1 MFWNYG
7 AVEDSWIFS
16 ERTDVEVEA
25 PIFWPPDAKNWLI
38 GKDPDAGKHFKQE
51 EKGTTEDEMV
61 GWHHLLDGHE
71 FEQFWELVMDREAWC
86 AAVHGVAKTQ
96 TRLRDWT
103 ELRRFL
109 RVPWTARRSSQS
121 ILGSKL
127 GISWCRDLGGK
138 KQTHPTF
145 LNTCS
150 QYTGEEE
157 EQEIRLSSAFL
168 REEKWETHSWQR
180 SAEIP
185 KCQGENIFRGPLS
198 GEYGMFGMFLN

>member
-1 MFWNYG
+1 
-7 AVEDSWIFS
+7 
-16 ERTDVEVEA
+16 
-25 PIFWPPDAKNWLI
+25 
-38 GKDPDAGKHFKQE
+38 
-51 EKGTTEDEMV
+51 
-61 GWHHLLDGHE
+61 
-71 FEQFWELVMDREAWC
+71 MDREAWR

-96 TRLRDWT
+96 TQLRDWS

-109 RVPWTARRSSQS
+109 RVPWTARRSSQYS
-121 ILGSKL
+121 LWSKL
-127 GISWCRDLGGK
+127 EISWFRDFGDR

-157 EQEIRLSSAFL
+157 EQESRLSSAFL

-185 KCQGENIFRGPLS
+185 KCQGENVFRGPLS
-198 GEYGMFGMFLN
+198 GSVECLECSLIRFQGVASAPLTFVLCGPLKILFSLFSLTDNEKA